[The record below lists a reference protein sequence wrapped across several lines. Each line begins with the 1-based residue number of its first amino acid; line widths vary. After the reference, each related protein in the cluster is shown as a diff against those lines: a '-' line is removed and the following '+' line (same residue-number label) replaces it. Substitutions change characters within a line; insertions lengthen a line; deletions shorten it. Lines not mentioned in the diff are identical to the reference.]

1 MFREKKG
8 LSKSDSEIKRL
19 SEENIRLR
27 RAVNELA
34 ILNNLALSIGGS
46 LDSEKIMR
54 SIIGKSIRSIAAEQ
68 GDITLVDQDK
78 FNPTQTLVRS
88 MISSNKN
95 EPLHLNQNLI
105 GWIQINK
112 KW

>member
-19 SEENIRLR
+19 NEENIRLR
-27 RAVNELA
+27 RAVDELA
-34 ILNNLALSIGGS
+34 ILNNLALSIGGN

-68 GDITLVDQDK
+68 GDITLVDQDE
-78 FNPTQTLVRS
+78 FNPSQTLVRS